1 MPPTRTNESDQ
12 GNLPFSLEKQ
22 KLEALRSRIE
32 QSAGVTPKVH
42 KAGRYGF
49 GWGTTEI
56 LKQLGFTVDVSPTP
70 GFDLTSDGGPNHER
84 VPNAPQ
90 WLDVD
95 RELLAIPGTGSFV
108 GLLRTY
114 GPRLH
119 RMVESPLGLRLHA
132 GGNLSRLG
140 CLERIRLSPE
150 GFTLAE
156 MKRLTRSLLG
166 RGEKV
171 FTLTYHSPSLAL
183 GCTPYVRDKQDLDTF
198 LNRIED
204 FFAYFFGQLGGIPAT
219 PMELRK
225 EIRDVEKARKI

>member
-1 MPPTRTNESDQ
+1 
-12 GNLPFSLEKQ
+12 
-22 KLEALRSRIE
+22 
-32 QSAGVTPKVH
+32 
-42 KAGRYGF
+42 
-49 GWGTTEI
+49 
-56 LKQLGFTVDVSPTP
+56 
-70 GFDLTSDGGPNHER
+70 
-84 VPNAPQ
+84 
-90 WLDVD
+90 
-95 RELLAIPGTGSFV
+95 
-108 GLLRTY
+108 
-114 GPRLH
+114 
-119 RMVESPLGLRLHA
+119 MVESPLGLRLHA

-183 GCTPYVRDKQDLDTF
+183 GCTPYVRDKQNLDTF